1 MNNNFKKTSEE
12 SKDYVVPEECAEN
25 EKALQE
31 LADVT
36 REEHYN
42 NINLLVMSVLLIFT
56 AVTFI
61 AVNGGDSV
69 DDNSMTLNLKV
80 FMSGA
85 YTQSIEDK
93 YNGQLP
99 VPETLKAVEERISL
113 LYGIGNKVSD
123 PIKEIDSMTDS
134 DRNSFDEIPDD
145 NKTDPKENVLTV
157 TSVVTD
163 EKGET
168 VSGSKKDKDNGKG
181 TTALARPD
189 ATTSTTTTTT
199 ENTTTNNDAPY
210 VTTTTTEPV
219 PETTTTT
226 TTTTTTETEPT
237 DTSTETTTS
246 ENTSSGESTDT
257 TAAEE
262 NG

>member
-36 REEHYN
+36 REVHYN
-42 NINLLVMSVLLIFT
+42 SINLLVMSVLLIFT

-123 PIKEIDSMTDS
+123 PIKEIDSTTDS

-145 NKTDPKENVLTV
+145 NKTNPKENVLTV

-168 VSGSKKDKDNGKG
+168 VSGSKKDKDDGKG

-219 PETTTTT
+219 PDTTTTT
-226 TTTTTTETEPT
+226 TTTDTETEPP

-246 ENTSSGESTDT
+246 ETTTSEESSET
-257 TAAEE
+257 TSEE

>member
-1 MNNNFKKTSEE
+1 MNKNFRQASKESE
-12 SKDYVVPEECAEN
+12 DYVIPEECPEN
-25 EKALQE
+25 EEAVKE
-31 LADVT
+31 LALVT

-42 NINLLVMSVLLIFT
+42 SINLLVMAVLLIFT

-99 VPETLKAVEERISL
+99 VPEAMKKLEERISL

-123 PIKEIDSMTDS
+123 PIREIDSSTNS
-134 DRNSFDEIPDD
+134 DRNSFDEVSDD
-145 NKTDPKENVLTV
+145 DKTDPDENVLTV
-157 TSVVTD
+157 TTALTN
-163 EKGET
+163 EEGET
-168 VSGSKKDKDNGKG
+168 VTTKKDDKADGKG
-181 TTALARPD
+181 TTALPRPD

-199 ENTTTNNDAPY
+199 ESTTTNNDAPY
-210 VTTTTTEPV
+210 VTTTITEPV
-219 PETTTTT
+219 PESSTTTTT
-226 TTTTTTETEPT
+226 TTKETEPP
-237 DTSTETTTS
+237 DTSSAQS
-246 ENTSSGESTDT
+246 ETSSSAETEPPDVTS
-257 TAAEE
+257 AEE
-262 NG
+262 LE